1 MDIANILENL
11 YFTQLEF
18 KIRFFEDA
26 HLPIMKGSTFRG
38 GFGYVFKKLTCPLRK
53 TSCIGCIIS
62 NSCPYANVFTNP
74 SEINKETF
82 ISENSFTP
90 HPFVFDFYENEKLK
104 MTSFKKDETFEFK
117 FLIIGTAIRFLPYF
131 IYSFIE
137 LGKKGIGKKYYKY
150 ELESVKVKG
159 KEIYNYKT
167 GKILTGLVN
176 IDYYR
181 NILNEKY
188 NYLLKLK
195 RNSNNF
201 LSKNI
206 EINIDENILLDN
218 KKDYKLSL
226 NFITPV
232 RIKKDRRYTEF
243 IDFNILITNII
254 RRLYLLT
261 TLFCI
266 QNDSEKYIV
275 SNLKEYLNF
284 SNQVKNLDNY
294 LSWHDWSRYST
305 KQKTTMKL
313 GGLIGKISFIG
324 KGEFL
329 NNYLKPIFACEYLH
343 VGKGTSFGIG
353 KYEIKEITE
362 LN

>member
-1 MDIANILENL
+1 MDIANILEYL

-18 KIRFFEDA
+18 KIRFLEDT

-38 GFGYVFKKLTCPLRK
+38 GFGYIFKKLTCPLRK
-53 TSCIGCIIS
+53 DNCIGCIIS

-74 SEINKETF
+74 SGINKETF
-82 ISENSFTP
+82 ISENSYTP

-104 MTSFKKDETFEFK
+104 MTSFKKNETFEFR

-131 IYSFIE
+131 VYSFIE
-137 LGKKGIGKKYYKY
+137 LGKKGIGKEYYKY
-150 ELESVKVKG
+150 ELESVKVKD

-167 GKILTGLVN
+167 GKILN
-176 IDYYR
+176 DFEKIDFYH
-181 NILNEKY
+181 NILNEED
-188 NYLLKLK
+188 NYLSKLK
-195 RNSNNF
+195 RNSNISLFNPTKI
-201 LSKNI
+201 ST
-206 EINIDENILLDN
+206 DENILLEN

-261 TLFCI
+261 ILFCI
-266 QNDSEKYIV
+266 QNDSDKYQV
-275 SNLKEYLNF
+275 SNLKEYLN
-284 SNQVKNLDNY
+284 SSYQVKNLNNY
-294 LSWHDWSRYST
+294 LSWYDWSRYST
-305 KQKTTMKL
+305 RQKTTMKL
-313 GGLIGKISFIG
+313 GGLVGQISFIG

-329 NNYLKPIFACEYLH
+329 NNYLKPLFACEYLH
-343 VGKGTSFGIG
+343 VGKGTSFGLG